1 MHTTFTIIS
10 SHFSLIL
17 SRASAEAKAIH
28 YYSQTNCSRKFMLNL
43 NIYTQV
49 LFHATQTYPMPISC
63 EVLGQAAL
71 DDLKT
76 GMNQP
81 ASSADPVS

>member
-1 MHTTFTIIS
+1 
-10 SHFSLIL
+10 
-17 SRASAEAKAIH
+17 
-28 YYSQTNCSRKFMLNL
+28 MLNL

-49 LFHATQTYPMPISC
+49 LFHATQSYPMPISC